1 MKPIFTRI
9 KAMVMGG
16 VVAGLVL
23 ARRALV
29 FAQDEVGDI
38 PPVGVTLPN
47 AFTGTDIPTLL
58 TRLLNQITTYIAP
71 PIAVL
76 MVIIGAFMILTAGGD
91 PEKVKRGRFTLLWTA
106 VGFAIIL
113 GANLIMKL
121 INELIGP
128 AS

>member
-9 KAMVMGG
+9 KAMAMGG

-29 FAQDEVGDI
+29 FAQDGGGDN
-38 PPVGVTLPN
+38 PPIQLPN